1 MNELYAA
8 QETEVQKAE
17 REREKRDAIDKAN
30 SSAHSDGS
38 VKSSSIRLRKTR
50 APKVRNQFILLSC
63 LFVCLGKSKTE
74 NRAMGPGTYEQYY
87 YFV

>member
-1 MNELYAA
+1 MTSLSVFISHLMTNMILIKALNERYAA
-8 QETEVQKAE
+8 QEAEVQKAE

-50 APKVRNQFILLSC
+50 APKVI
-63 LFVCLGKSKTE
+63 
-74 NRAMGPGTYEQYY
+74 
-87 YFV
+87 